1 MTAAAQTYPVDRSLA
16 DVDWDEGL
24 DPYPRFSLA
33 ERDRRWAAVR
43 ARMAEQ
49 GLDVLVTPQNSG
61 HSTDF
66 QANSRY
72 LSHVGGGGDAD
83 VGVVFPLEGEV
94 TAVATS
100 AKLRWPNVQ
109 NWVTD
114 VREAR
119 RNYGRVMVERLRELN
134 PRVIGIAGLGGG
146 TRSPEGTILYGTYR
160 QIRDAFPNAE
170 LRDATDLLT
179 EVRWVKS
186 DEEIAFLARSNDII
200 DAGYDAEIA
209 AARPGASD
217 WVVWAEAMG
226 AMLRAGS
233 ELPVHY
239 NWVSGPRPR
248 RTQAR
253 PCHRLLQPGDVILNE
268 LEASWAGYRAQQDVP
283 VAVGQPDPAYVELMK
298 VQDDL
303 FHTTLDALRPGTTL
317 GELAAQCA
325 ARAEAIAPRTG
336 PAAGVKG
343 VLNMHGRGQGDD
355 GPIITDSARDPGPL
369 SVPLQERMV
378 FVLKPGVVS
387 ADGEYAITFGD
398 TVVVTAQGGRRLG
411 TRPHGIVIAGG

>member
-1 MTAAAQTYPVDRSLA
+1 MAATAQRYEVDRGLA
-16 DVDWDEGL
+16 DVKWDEGL
-24 DPYPRFSLA
+24 DPYPRFSLT
-33 ERDRRWAAVR
+33 ERARRWAEVR
-43 ARMAEQ
+43 ARMAAQ
-49 GLDVLVTPQNSG
+49 GLDVLVAPQNSA

-72 LSHVGGGGDAD
+72 LSHCGGGGDAD
-83 VGVVFPLEGEV
+83 VAVIFPLDGAV

-100 AKLRWPNVQ
+100 ARLRWPNVQ

-119 RNYGRVMVERLRELN
+119 RNYGRVVVERLRELS
-134 PRVIGIAGLGGG
+134 PRVIGIAGLGSG
-146 TRSPEGTILYGTYR
+146 TRTPEGTILHGTYR
-160 QIRDAFPNAE
+160 QIRDAFPAAE
-170 LRDATDLLT
+170 LRDATELMV
-179 EVRWVKS
+179 EQRYVKS

-200 DAGYDAEIA
+200 DAGYDAQIA

-217 WVVWAEAMG
+217 WLVWAEAMG
-226 AMLRAGS
+226 GMLRAGS

-268 LEASWAGYRAQQDVP
+268 LEASWAGYRAQQDIP
-283 VAVGQPDPAYVELMK
+283 VAVGQPDPTYVELMK
-298 VQDDL
+298 VQEDL
-303 FHTTLDALRPGTTL
+303 FHTALASLTPGTTL

-325 ARAEAIAPRTG
+325 ARAAAITPRTG
-336 PAAGVKG
+336 PAAGAKG

-369 SVPLQERMV
+369 GVQLQERMV

-387 ADGEYAITFGD
+387 ADGQYNITWGD

-411 TRPHGIVIAGG
+411 TRPHGLVIAE

>member
-1 MTAAAQTYPVDRSLA
+1 MSATAQTYAVDRRLA
-16 DVDWDEGL
+16 DVDYDEGL
-24 DPYPRFSLA
+24 DPYPRFSLE
-33 ERDRRWAAVR
+33 ERARRWSAVR
-43 ARMAEQ
+43 ARMAAA
-49 GLDVLVTPQNSG
+49 GLDVLVAPQNSA

-83 VGVVFPLEGEV
+83 VAVVFPLDGEV
-94 TAVATS
+94 TAIATS

-109 NWVTD
+109 NWTTD

-134 PRVIGIAGLGGG
+134 PRTIGIAGLGEG
-146 TRSPEGTILYGTYR
+146 TRTPEGTILYGTYR
-160 QIRDAFPNAE
+160 QIREAFPDAE
-170 LRDATDLLT
+170 LRDATDLMVET
-179 EVRWVKS
+179 RYVKS
-186 DEEIAFLARSNDII
+186 DEEIAFLARSNEII

-217 WVVWAEAMG
+217 WVVWAEAMA

-239 NWVSGPRPR
+239 NWVSGPRPK

-253 PCHRLLQPGDVILNE
+253 PCHRLLQPGDVIINE

-283 VAVGQPDPAYVELMK
+283 VAVGQPDPAYLELMK
-298 VQDDL
+298 VQEDL
-303 FHTTLDALRPGTTL
+303 FHTTLDALKPGTTL

-325 ARAEAIAPRTG
+325 ARATAVAPRRG

-355 GPIITDSARDPGPL
+355 GPIITESARDPGPL
-369 SVPLQERMV
+369 GVRLEERMV
-378 FVLKPGVVS
+378 FILKPGVVS
-387 ADGEYAITFGD
+387 ADGAYNITWGD
-398 TVVVTAQGGRRLG
+398 TVVVTREGGRRLG
-411 TRPHGIVIAGG
+411 TRPHGIVVAGE

>member
-1 MTAAAQTYPVDRSLA
+1 MTATTPIYEVDRGLA
-16 DVDWDEGL
+16 DVKWDAGL

-33 ERDRRWAAVR
+33 ERARRWEGVR
-43 ARMAEQ
+43 ARMAAQ
-49 GLDVLVTPQNSG
+49 GLDVLVAPQNSA

-72 LSHVGGGGDAD
+72 LSHCGGGGDAD
-83 VGVVFPLEGEV
+83 IAVVFPLDGDV
-94 TAVATS
+94 TVVATS
-100 AKLRWPNVQ
+100 AKPRWTNVQ

-114 VREAR
+114 IREAR
-119 RNYGRVMVERLRELN
+119 RNYGRGVVERLRELS
-134 PRVIGIAGLGGG
+134 PRVIGIAGLGEG
-146 TRSPEGTILYGTYR
+146 TRTPEGTILHGTYR
-160 QIRDAFPNAE
+160 QIREALPDAE
-170 LRDATDLLT
+170 LRDATDLMV
-179 EVRWVKS
+179 EQRYVKS

-209 AARPGASD
+209 AARPGVSD
-217 WVVWAEAMG
+217 WTVWAEAMA

-253 PCHRLLQPGDVILNE
+253 PCHRLLQAGDVILNE
-268 LEASWAGYRAQQDVP
+268 LEASWAGYRAQQDIP
-283 VAVGQPDPAYVELMK
+283 VAVGQPDPAYVELMN
-298 VQDDL
+298 VQEDL
-303 FHTTLDALRPGTTL
+303 FHAALDALMPGTTL

-325 ARAEAIAPRTG
+325 ARATAIAPRHG
-336 PAAGVKG
+336 AAAGVKG

-355 GPIITDSARDPGPL
+355 GPIITDSARDAGPL
-369 SVPLQERMV
+369 GVRLQERMV

-387 ADGEYAITFGD
+387 ADGRYSITWGD
-398 TVVVTAQGGRRLG
+398 TVVVTARGGRRLG
-411 TRPHGIVIAGG
+411 TRPHGLVIAGA

>member
-1 MTAAAQTYPVDRSLA
+1 MATTAPTYQVDRSLA
-16 DVDWDEGL
+16 DVDHDEGL

-33 ERDRRWAAVR
+33 ERDRRWSAVR
-43 ARMAEQ
+43 ARMAAA

-83 VGVVFPLEGEV
+83 IGVVFPLQGEV

-119 RNYGRVMVERLRELN
+119 RNYGRVMAERLKELN
-134 PRVIGIAGLGGG
+134 PRVVGIAGLGEG

-160 QIRDAFPNAE
+160 QIREACPNAE
-170 LRDATDLLT
+170 LRDATDLMV
-179 EVRWVKS
+179 EARWVKS
-186 DEEIAFLARSNDII
+186 EEEIAFLARSNDII

-209 AARPGASD
+209 KPGASD
-217 WVVWAEAMG
+217 WVVWGEAMG

-239 NWVSGPRPR
+239 NWVSGPRPL

-253 PCHRLLQPGDVILNE
+253 PCYRLLQPGDVILNE
-268 LEASWAGYRAQQDVP
+268 LEASWAGYRAQQDLP
-283 VAVGQPDPAYVELMK
+283 VAVGQPDPAFVELMK

-303 FHTTLDALRPGTTL
+303 FHTTLAALTPGTTL
-317 GELAAQCA
+317 GELAARCK
-325 ARAEAIAPRTG
+325 ARAAEIAPRSG
-336 PAAGVKG
+336 PAAGVQG

-355 GPIITDSARDPGPL
+355 GPIITDSARDPAPL
-369 SVPLQERMV
+369 AVPLQERMV

-387 ADGEYAITFGD
+387 ADGQYAITFGD

-411 TRPHGIVIAGG
+411 TRPHGIAIAGA

>member
-1 MTAAAQTYPVDRSLA
+1 MAATAQTYEVDRSLA
-16 DVDWDEGL
+16 DVKWDEGL

-33 ERDRRWAAVR
+33 ERARRWAAVR

-49 GLDVLVTPQNSG
+49 GLDVLVAPQNSA

-66 QANSRY
+66 QANSRW
-72 LSHVGGGGDAD
+72 LSHCGGGGDAD
-83 VGVVFPLEGEV
+83 IAVVFPLDGDV
-94 TAVATS
+94 TVVATS

-114 VREAR
+114 IREAR
-119 RNYGRVMVERLRELN
+119 RNYGRVVVERLRELS
-134 PRVIGIAGLGGG
+134 PRTIGIAGLGEG
-146 TRSPEGTILYGTYR
+146 TRTPEGTILHGTYR
-160 QIRDAFPNAE
+160 QIRDTFPNAE
-170 LRDATDLLT
+170 LRDATNLLV
-179 EVRWVKS
+179 ELRYAKS

-209 AARPGASD
+209 AARPGVSD

-239 NWVSGPRPR
+239 NWVSGPRPL

-268 LEASWAGYRAQQDVP
+268 LEASWLGYRAQQDIP
-283 VAVGQPDPAYVELMK
+283 VAVGQPDPAFVELMK
-298 VQDDL
+298 VQEDL
-303 FHTTLDALRPGTTL
+303 FHTALESLRPGTTL

-325 ARAEAIAPRTG
+325 ARATAIAPKAG

-369 SVPLQERMV
+369 SVQLRERMV

-387 ADGEYAITFGD
+387 ADSQYSITWGD

-411 TRPHGIVIAGG
+411 TRPHGIVIAG